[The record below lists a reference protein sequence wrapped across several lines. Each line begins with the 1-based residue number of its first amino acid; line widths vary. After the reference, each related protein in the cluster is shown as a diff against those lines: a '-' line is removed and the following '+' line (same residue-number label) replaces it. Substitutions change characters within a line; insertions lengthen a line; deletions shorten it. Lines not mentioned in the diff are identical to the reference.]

1 MKTSV
6 TLRLKK
12 SPKRRSYLYLDYYPP
27 YMDPLT
33 RITKRQEYLGL
44 YIFTNPVNN
53 RERDYNRKVMELGED
68 IREKRLL
75 SVRL

>member
-44 YIFTNPVNN
+44 YIFLNSANFQKFL
-53 RERDYNRKVMELGED
+53 RK
-68 IREKRLL
+68 
-75 SVRL
+75 SVIS